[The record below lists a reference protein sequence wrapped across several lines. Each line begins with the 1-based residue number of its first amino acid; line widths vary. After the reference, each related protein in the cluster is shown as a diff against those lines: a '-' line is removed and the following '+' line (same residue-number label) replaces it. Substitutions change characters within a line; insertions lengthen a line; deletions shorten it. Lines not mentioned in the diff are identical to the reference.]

1 MIDQYIS
8 TTTTTFRKSIID
20 KGIRKK
26 IIRYTKISVQKQ
38 AKGIS
43 KEFMEEDVKVAKKI
57 YSLSL
62 GRKIYKFKNNDE
74 HFLT

>member
-8 TTTTTFRKSIID
+8 ATTTTFRKSIID

-62 GRKIYKFKNNDE
+62 ERKIYKFKNNDE